1 MLYLIRTFGRGKDKT
16 ALKVGYSGDLDSR
29 LKSYYHQ
36 NPFFEPISCREGE
49 LYEEELIHLYLRS
62 LGLKLSFLN
71 EWFLDSPETLTE
83 FHASKLKMQ
92 AWVWRYRDELFS
104 VKDFKKGGNNIRR
117 RIYEDL
123 RMTMYEPGKE
133 KEIDIE
139 WRKEAGKKV
148 LKDMRSKFYG
158 G

>member
-36 NPFFEPISCREGE
+36 NPFFEPIAIRRGE
-49 LYEEELIHLYLRS
+49 LYEEELTHLYLQG

-71 EWFLDSPETLTE
+71 EWFLDCNRTMQE
-83 FHASKLKMQ
+83 FHASKLNMQ
-92 AWVWRYRDELFS
+92 ALVWRERDKLFTQR
-104 VKDFKKGGNNIRR
+104 DFKDRGNSLRK

-123 RMTMYEPGKE
+123 RMILYNPNKE
-133 KEIDIE
+133 STIDKF
-139 WRKEAGKKV
+139 WKMEAGKKR
-148 LKDMRSKFYG
+148 LKDMRKEFYC
-158 G
+158 